1 MFWALGG
8 GENLGA
14 RHAHVVADGEDS
26 GLVMEVVDRGGVGA
40 TRGYSESRIL
50 RDLETIYVGICS
62 AGLPGGV
69 SIGQNGAD
77 KLLIGLG
84 YVFFRVTKGRISEG
98 S

>member
-8 GENLGA
+8 GEHLGA

-26 GLVMEVVDRGGVGA
+26 GLVMEMVDRGGTGA
-40 TRGYSESRIL
+40 ARGYSESRIL
-50 RDLETIYVGICS
+50 RDLETVYVGICS

-77 KLLIGLG
+77 ELLVDLG
-84 YVFFRVTKGRISEG
+84 YVFLRVAKGSVCEG